1 MLLVCSMLAIF
12 VENKTIN
19 GCFLIVFFVIIFT
32 EGLHLREDDH
42 PWISCLCCGL
52 PWESMGPWD
61 VFFLLVDVSSA
72 VVLEVRF

>member
-1 MLLVCSMLAIF
+1 M
-12 VENKTIN
+12 
-19 GCFLIVFFVIIFT
+19 IIFT
-32 EGLHLREDDH
+32 EGLHLRQDDH

-61 VFFLLVDVSSA
+61 VDFFFVGVSSA